1 MTVAV
6 TSSNQR
12 VAIVVGIAL
21 HGCADAGLPFVEDI
35 GAGADARL
43 PVDRAV
49 VLRRHDRDMIVA
61 GDVGKVGIAAG
72 KLEDHLVAVR
82 LDVGNGI
89 DIGLGGR
96 LRVLAHMVAEG
107 GDHVGRGDGLAVV
120 EGDALAQ
127 LEHPVLGIV
136 ARLEALGQVGNDATL
151 GVDLG
156 QAVAHRAPA
165 DGAGHLIG
173 IGGGVERVGGG
184 AMPHAHA
191 EVPALLGL
199 GAGGGGEHGV
209 GGGGGETGGHRQLH
223 EIAARHST
231 LAGQLRGHVQ
241 LELEFLHEIR
251 LPWRRPLLLQ
261 VGFAAASNI
270 FHLRAAASMA
280 AREATGEAGRACRF
294 QILTKGWIIRM
305 ISEVKRAGA
314 SVATRQTQLSFLSTT
329 GRCTTLRWSSAIS
342 PTAKRPKRSL

>member
-1 MTVAV
+1 
-6 TSSNQR
+6 
-12 VAIVVGIAL
+12 
-21 HGCADAGLPFVEDI
+21 
-35 GAGADARL
+35 
-43 PVDRAV
+43 
-49 VLRRHDRDMIVA
+49 
-61 GDVGKVGIAAG
+61 
-72 KLEDHLVAVR
+72 
-82 LDVGNGI
+82 
-89 DIGLGGR
+89 
-96 LRVLAHMVAEG
+96 
-107 GDHVGRGDGLAVV
+107 
-120 EGDALAQ
+120 
-127 LEHPVLGIV
+127 
-136 ARLEALGQVGNDATL
+136 
-151 GVDLG
+151 
-156 QAVAHRAPA
+156 
-165 DGAGHLIG
+165 
-173 IGGGVERVGGG
+173 
-184 AMPHAHA
+184 MPML

-199 GAGGGGEHGV
+199 GAGRGGEHGV
-209 GGGGGETGGHRQLH
+209 GGGGGETGSHRQLH

-241 LELEFLHEIR
+241 LELEFLHENR

-280 AREATGEAGRACRF
+280 AREATGKRGGRA